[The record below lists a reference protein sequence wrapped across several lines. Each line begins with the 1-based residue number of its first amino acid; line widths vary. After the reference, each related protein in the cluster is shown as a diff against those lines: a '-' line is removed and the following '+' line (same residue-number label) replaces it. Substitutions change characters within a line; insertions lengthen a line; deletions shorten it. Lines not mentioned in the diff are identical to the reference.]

1 MVLQKELD
9 TLDKHMGSMDILNT
23 KVSKRE
29 VAWHIDHSL
38 RVINGICNA
47 LRHSDPSEYEST
59 FNLSKIFFLGI
70 GWFPRGKVRAPKAVM
85 NHDAIDRSELIA
97 LFTKVKTKLDAI
109 ESLPA
114 NSFFVHPLFGK
125 LNREETPK
133 FLRMHTNHH
142 LKIIRDILR

>member
-9 TLDKHMGSMDILNT
+9 TLENHMDKMDVLNA

-47 LRHSDPSEYEST
+47 LTHSDPAEYESR
-59 FNLSKIFFLGI
+59 FNLSKMFFLGI
-70 GWFPRGKVRAPKAVM
+70 GWFPRGKVRAPKAIM
-85 NHDAIDRSELIA
+85 NHDSIDRDELIA
-97 LFTKVKTKLDAI
+97 LFTKVKSKLSNIA
-109 ESLPA
+109 SLPVDT
-114 NSFFVHPLFGK
+114 FFVHPVFGK
-125 LNREETPK
+125 LNRAETPK

-142 LKIIRDILR
+142 LKIIRDILK